1 MDNFFAAVRLD
12 ESLCKGCINCI
23 KRCPTQAIRV
33 RNGKAVITKEF
44 CINCGECIRI
54 CPHHAKLAVYDSL
67 DVLDK
72 YEYTVALPAPS
83 LYGQFNN
90 LKDINIVLTAL
101 KHMGFDAV
109 YEVSAAAEFASRMSR
124 KYIDEHPEKWP
135 IISTAC
141 PSVTRLIRVRF
152 PNLIEHLLPIKA
164 PVDIAAS
171 LARKQAMKE
180 TGLPSDKIG
189 IIFISPCAAKVSA
202 VKTPLG
208 YDKSG
213 VDAVVAIKDVYP
225 KLLNHMHEVES
236 THAVENLSISGKIGI
251 SWGGSSGEACGLL
264 SDSYLAADGI
274 ENVIRVLEDLED
286 QKISNLEFI
295 ELNACNGGCVGGIL
309 TIENPF
315 VAKVK
320 LKQLRKYVP
329 VSCNYIKDKESSD
342 MYWNEDVQYEPVFN
356 IGMDIKESIEMTAK
370 IEELCSRFPG
380 LDCGSCGAPTCKSL
394 AEDVV
399 RGVAI
404 EKDCIHILR
413 EYIHKISDEMST
425 LDFSSKSNR
434 KES

>member
-1 MDNFFAAVRLD
+1 MDNYFAAVHLD
-12 ESLCKGCINCI
+12 KDLCKGCINCI

-101 KHMGFDAV
+101 KYMGFHDV
-109 YEVSAAAEFASRMSR
+109 YEVSAAAEFASEVSR
-124 KYIDEHPEKWP
+124 RYVKEHPEKWP

-141 PSVTRLIRVRF
+141 PSVARLISVRF
-152 PNLIEHLLPIKA
+152 PSLIEHLLPIKA

-171 LARKQAMKE
+171 LARKKAMKE

-208 YDKSG
+208 YNKSG
-213 VDAVVAIKDVYP
+213 VDAVVAIKEVYP
-225 KLLNHMHEVES
+225 KLLTYMHEVEQK
-236 THAVENLSISGKIGI
+236 HVIENLSISGKIGI
-251 SWGGSSGEACGLL
+251 SWGGSGGEASGLRT
-264 SDSYLAADGI
+264 DSYLAADGI
-274 ENVIRVLEDLED
+274 ENVIRVLDDLED
-286 QKISNLEFI
+286 QKITSLEFI
-295 ELNACNGGCVGGIL
+295 ELNACNGGCVGGVL

-329 VSCNYIKDKESSD
+329 SSSNSIKKEEVSDI
-342 MYWNEDVQYEPVFN
+342 YWTEAVQYEPVFN
-356 IGMDIKESIEMTAK
+356 IGIDIKESIEMAAK
-370 IEELCSRFPG
+370 IEELCNSFPG
-380 LDCGSCGAPTCKSL
+380 LDCGSCGAPTCKAL

-399 RGVAI
+399 RGVAS

-425 LDFSSKSNR
+425 LDFSSKTNR
-434 KES
+434 KE